1 MNISGPSSAM
11 NSGVLGFQRASQQ
24 VDQSAQDLARAGT
37 TTSTEVDVVVL
48 ARAGTT
54 TSTSVETP
62 RPVDTTSALVSL
74 KSGEQAGMTS
84 AKVVKTADEMM
95 GTLLDIHV

>member
-24 VDQSAQDLARAGT
+24 VDQSAQDLARAGMI
-37 TTSTEVDVVVL
+37 
-48 ARAGTT
+48 

>member
-37 TTSTEVDVVVL
+37 TT
-48 ARAGTT
+48 A
-54 TSTSVETP
+54 TSVETP

>member
-24 VDQSAQDLARAGT
+24 VDQSVQD
-37 TTSTEVDVVVL
+37 L